1 MRIIQKISLKIRRIK
16 KIFII
21 RKATKRIGGETA
33 RKLFRNQR
41 QESIYRQKKLM
52 RSDLM
57 NSWRI
62 GEIKSPD
69 KGDWESIDIP
79 PKNIPISHFIY
90 LKKKYW
96 GGNIYNE
103 L

>member
-1 MRIIQKISLKIRRIK
+1 MIEKIFLKIRRIK
-16 KIFII
+16 KLII
-21 RKATKRIGGETA
+21 LKRSIKKIGGETA
-33 RKLFRNQR
+33 RKIFRRQR

-52 RSDLM
+52 RTDLI
-57 NSWRI
+57 NSWTI

-69 KGDWESIDIP
+69 KEDWDSIDIP
-79 PKNIPISHFIY
+79 PRNIPISTLIRI
-90 LKKKYW
+90 KKKYW